1 MKHKIDSRQILK
13 QRQNLSYHQRYELDI
28 LEISNMELQEAIQN
42 ELESNPCLEQDMSYE
57 TGHIQ
62 KEETNFELLLNY
74 VVKEKTL
81 SEELYDQIRWCN
93 YSIHTDLAYFIADM
107 LDSNGYLT
115 YKNEELLKYFPQY
128 DESDVEE
135 TIKVLQMMEPRGIA
149 ARSLSECL
157 LIQLSSKEG
166 YVVDIA
172 RHIVRD
178 HLEEVASNHV
188 SFLAKQMKTSLTTIQ
203 DAINLIKS
211 LDPKPGA
218 RFSNTASYL
227 KPDLYCY
234 IENGEIHLE
243 LMNETYGLYLS
254 DFPKMDRKEYRIWNR
269 NALNLISA
277 IKKRNQTLLKVG
289 YAVCRFQQNYF
300 IHSTGLKPCTM
311 KQIAV
316 ISKIHESTVSR
327 CIAGKSLIFND
338 QVIPLKYFFPK
349 GLALD
354 SVLEIQDVI
363 RTLIKQEDP
372 CHPLSDESISVK
384 LGELDYQV
392 SRRTV
397 AKYRENMKIASSAR
411 RKKK

>member
-149 ARSLSECL
+149 ARSLYYGS
-157 LIQLSSKEG
+157 I
-166 YVVDIA
+166 Y
-172 RHIVRD
+172 
-178 HLEEVASNHV
+178 
-188 SFLAKQMKTSLTTIQ
+188 FLTYFDRSAVQNFLYSLFVFQKHTDYFLTI
-203 DAINLIKS
+203 
-211 LDPKPGA
+211 
-218 RFSNTASYL
+218 YL
-227 KPDLYCY
+227 
-234 IENGEIHLE
+234 
-243 LMNETYGLYLS
+243 
-254 DFPKMDRKEYRIWNR
+254 
-269 NALNLISA
+269 
-277 IKKRNQTLLKVG
+277 
-289 YAVCRFQQNYF
+289 
-300 IHSTGLKPCTM
+300 
-311 KQIAV
+311 
-316 ISKIHESTVSR
+316 
-327 CIAGKSLIFND
+327 
-338 QVIPLKYFFPK
+338 
-349 GLALD
+349 
-354 SVLEIQDVI
+354 
-363 RTLIKQEDP
+363 
-372 CHPLSDESISVK
+372 
-384 LGELDYQV
+384 
-392 SRRTV
+392 
-397 AKYRENMKIASSAR
+397 
-411 RKKK
+411 